1 MLKSLLFSVIVVLT
15 FTAKSWAEASNP
27 VVNMQTNLGSI
38 TLELFPEQSPET
50 VKNFLSYVDEGFY
63 EGLIFHRTIVGFMIQ
78 GGGFNKDLVLKEPKD
93 PVINESQNGLSNKAG
108 TIAMA
113 RTRHPHSAT
122 SQFFINAVSNR
133 NLDAQGSRFGYTV
146 FGRVT
151 EGMDLVMK
159 ISRLPTAPKGMHR
172 DVPVE
177 PIVINK
183 IVRVEPTASAS
194 VND

>member
-1 MLKSLLFSVIVVLT
+1 MLKSLLLSVIVVLT
-15 FTAKSWAEASNP
+15 FTAKSWAEGSNP
-27 VVNMQTNLGSI
+27 VVDMQTNLGSI

-133 NLDAQGSRFGYTV
+133 NLDAQGNRFGYTV
-146 FGRVT
+146 FGRVI

-177 PIVINK
+177 PIVIEK
-183 IVRVEPTASAS
+183 VVRVEPTASAS
-194 VND
+194 AND

>member
-1 MLKSLLFSVIVVLT
+1 MLKSLLISVIVVLT

-183 IVRVEPTASAS
+183 IVRVEPTVSAS

>member
-1 MLKSLLFSVIVVLT
+1 MLKSLLLSVIVVLT
-15 FTAKSWAEASNP
+15 FTAKSWAEGSNP
-27 VVNMQTNLGSI
+27 VVDMQTNLGSI

-78 GGGFNKDLVLKEPKD
+78 GGGFNKELVLKKPKS

-151 EGMDLVMK
+151 KGMDLVMK
-159 ISRLPTAPKGMHR
+159 ISRLPTAPQGMHR

-177 PIVINK
+177 PIIIEK
-183 IVRVEPTASAS
+183 IVRVEPKASTSA
-194 VND
+194 ND

>member
-1 MLKSLLFSVIVVLT
+1 MLKSLLLSVIIVLSG
-15 FTAKSWAEASNP
+15 TAKSWAEGSNP
-27 VVNMQTNLGSI
+27 VVDMQTNLGSI

-63 EGLIFHRTIVGFMIQ
+63 EDLIFHRTIVGFMIQ
-78 GGGFNKDLVLKEPKD
+78 GGGFNKDLVLKEPKE

-122 SQFFINAVSNR
+122 SQFFINTVSNR

-146 FGRVT
+146 FGRVIA
-151 EGMDLVMK
+151 GMDLVMK
-159 ISRLPTAPKGMHR
+159 ISRLPTAPQGMHR

-177 PIVINK
+177 PIVIKK
-183 IVRVEPTASAS
+183 IVRVESTASAS
-194 VND
+194 AND

>member
-1 MLKSLLFSVIVVLT
+1 MLNSLLLSVIVVLT
-15 FTAKSWAEASNP
+15 LTAKSWAEGSNP
-27 VVNMQTNLGSI
+27 VVDMQTNLGSI

-50 VKNFLSYVDEGFY
+50 VKNFLNYVDEGFY

-159 ISRLPTAPKGMHR
+159 ISRLPTAPQGMHR

-177 PIVINK
+177 PIVIEK
-183 IVRVEPTASAS
+183 IVRVESTASTSA
-194 VND
+194 ND

>member
-1 MLKSLLFSVIVVLT
+1 MLKPLLLSLTLVLSLVSN
-15 FTAKSWAEASNP
+15 AWAENSNP
-27 VVNMQTNLGSI
+27 LVEMQTNLGSI

-63 EGLIFHRTIVGFMIQ
+63 EGLIFHRTIAGFMIQ
-78 GGGFNKDLVLKEPKD
+78 GGGFTQDMTQKTPKD
-93 PVINESQNGLSNKAG
+93 PIQNESQNGLSNKPG

-122 SQFFINAVSNR
+122 SQFFINAVNNR
-133 NLDAQGSRFGYTV
+133 NLDAYGNRFGYAV

-151 EGMDLVMK
+151 EGMDLVK
-159 ISRLPTAPKGMHR
+159 QISRTRTAPKAGHR

-177 PIVINK
+177 PIVIEK
-183 IVRVEPTASAS
+183 IVRIESKTSSNA
-194 VND
+194 ND

>member
-1 MLKSLLFSVIVVLT
+1 MLKSLLFSVIIALT
-15 FTAKSWAEASNP
+15 FAAKSWAEASNP

-122 SQFFINAVSNR
+122 SQFFINAVGNR

-194 VND
+194 AND

>member
-1 MLKSLLFSVIVVLT
+1 MLKSLLLSVIVVLT
-15 FTAKSWAEASNP
+15 FAAKSWAEGSNP
-27 VVNMQTNLGSI
+27 VVDMQTNLGSI

-63 EGLIFHRTIVGFMIQ
+63 EGLIFHRSIVGFMIQ
-78 GGGFNKDLVLKEPKD
+78 GGGFNKGLVLKEPKA
-93 PVINESQNGLSNKAG
+93 PVINESQNGLSNKSG

-122 SQFFINAVSNR
+122 SQFFINTVSNR

-151 EGMDLVMK
+151 AGMDLVMK

-177 PIVINK
+177 PIVIEK
-183 IVRVEPTASAS
+183 IIRVEPTTSASA
-194 VND
+194 ND

>member
-1 MLKSLLFSVIVVLT
+1 MLKSLLLSVIVVLT
-15 FTAKSWAEASNP
+15 FTAKSWAEGSNP
-27 VVNMQTNLGSI
+27 VVDMRTNLGSI

-78 GGGFNKDLVLKEPKD
+78 GGGFNKELVLKKPKA

-151 EGMDLVMK
+151 KGMDLVMK
-159 ISRLPTAPKGMHR
+159 ISRLPTAPQGMHR

-177 PIVINK
+177 PIIIEK
-183 IVRVEPTASAS
+183 IVRVEPKASTSA
-194 VND
+194 ND

>member
-1 MLKSLLFSVIVVLT
+1 MLKSLLFSVIIVLT
-15 FTAKSWAEASNP
+15 FAAKSWAEASNP

-194 VND
+194 AND

>member
-1 MLKSLLFSVIVVLT
+1 MLKSLLFSVIIVLT
-15 FTAKSWAEASNP
+15 FAAKSWAEASNP

-50 VKNFLSYVDEGFY
+50 VKNFLNYVDEGFY

-159 ISRLPTAPKGMHR
+159 ISRLPTAPKAMHR

-194 VND
+194 AND

>member
-1 MLKSLLFSVIVVLT
+1 MLKSLLISVIVVLT

>member
-1 MLKSLLFSVIVVLT
+1 MLKSLLLSVIVVLT
-15 FTAKSWAEASNP
+15 FTTKSWAEGSNP
-27 VVNMQTNLGSI
+27 VVDMQTNLGSI

-133 NLDAQGSRFGYTV
+133 NLDARGSRFGYTV

-183 IVRVEPTASAS
+183 IVRVEPKASAS
-194 VND
+194 AND

>member
-1 MLKSLLFSVIVVLT
+1 MLKSLLFSVIIALT
-15 FTAKSWAEASNP
+15 FAAKSWAEASNP

-194 VND
+194 AND

>member
-1 MLKSLLFSVIVVLT
+1 MLKSLLISVIVVLT

-194 VND
+194 AND